1 MRNSTSSS
9 VWALPVYWLNVI
21 GLLAVPI
28 LLRERLAFLKTK
40 VFYAILALAFFLP
53 ANIAL
58 LQGQDSILL
67 LLLFALGF
75 LQLTK
80 GHDAIAGCI
89 FGLATFKPHL
99 ILPVI
104 LIMMVTKR
112 WKLMCSFLGTCL
124 ALLTVSVLLVG
135 WRAVLEFPRF
145 LIRFSH
151 LPPDVAG
158 AYPEAMPNLR
168 GLVYVVLNSKA
179 SSLVIQV
186 TVIGCSV
193 LLLLLVWISFYGN
206 SGRMSG
212 IAFSLIVVASL
223 MVSYHLNMHD
233 LTLLILPMFLVAD
246 YVAERELTPIRL
258 LLGLAAGLL
267 FILPSLNF
275 PPPVMVVAVLLF
287 LAALLKE
294 SLSSET
300 PIPVRHLP
308 ELTPNLRARV
318 SSGD

>member
-1 MRNSTSSS
+1 
-9 VWALPVYWLNVI
+9 
-21 GLLAVPI
+21 LLAVPI
-28 LLRERLAFLKTK
+28 LLRERLTFLKPK
-40 VFYAILALAFFLP
+40 LFYAILALAFFLP

-67 LLLFALGF
+67 LLLFTLGF

-80 GHDAIAGCI
+80 GRDATAGCI

-104 LIMMVTKR
+104 LIMIVTKR
-112 WKLMCSFLGTCL
+112 WKFVRSFLGTCL
-124 ALLTVSVLLVG
+124 ALLTVSVLLIG

-145 LIRFSH
+145 LIRFGH

-168 GLVYVVLNSKA
+168 GLVYVVLNSKV
-179 SSLVIQV
+179 SSLVIQG
-186 TVIGCSV
+186 TVIGCSMLM
-193 LLLLLVWISFYGN
+193 LLLIWISCFSN

-223 MVSYHLNMHD
+223 MVSYHLNTHD
-233 LTLLILPMFLVAD
+233 LTLLVLPMFLVAD
-246 YVAERELTPIRL
+246 YVAARELTAIRVLLGMGAGLVFIVPSL
-258 LLGLAAGLL
+258 LL
-267 FILPSLNF
+267 
-275 PPPVMVVAVLLF
+275 PPPVMAVAVLLF

-294 SLSSET
+294 SLSPET